1 MKKVILF
8 FVSLIIWV
16 TPLLADSF
24 YDVTVIRIQDAKT
37 LIVDIKNLPPVFGAS
52 ISVELSGI
60 SVPQS
65 NGQCVAEAVLAY
77 EAKRLIGYMLEDGSI
92 VTLLNVTR
100 DDDSFKL
107 IGRIEIGGEDL
118 GDFLISESLA
128 LPYHSDSDP
137 FVWCQS
143 EFDKEFS

>member
-1 MKKVILF
+1 MDFL
-8 FVSLIIWV
+8 
-16 TPLLADSF
+16 
-24 YDVTVIRIQDAKT
+24 QH
-37 LIVDIKNLPPVFGAS
+37 GQ
-52 ISVELSGI
+52 
-60 SVPQS
+60 PQS